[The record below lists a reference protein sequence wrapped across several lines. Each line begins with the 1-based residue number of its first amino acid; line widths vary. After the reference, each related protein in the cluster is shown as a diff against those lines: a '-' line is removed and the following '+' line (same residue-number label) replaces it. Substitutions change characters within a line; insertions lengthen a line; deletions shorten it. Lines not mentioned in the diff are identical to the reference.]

1 MALGQLAL
9 GLLLLFAGGEA
20 FVAGASRLAR
30 RLGIPQ
36 IVIGLTVVSLGTS
49 APELAT
55 ALVGLQR
62 QGTPLV
68 LGNLL
73 GSNLF
78 NLLVVL
84 GACALVVP
92 LRVTR
97 RLVRR
102 DLPVLLVATLAV
114 WGMAAPGRLLWPA
127 GLALLASLGINVVW
141 ELVTALEQQ
150 PLQDEALPLA
160 PIAESPRLI
169 PALALQ
175 LLGALML
182 VAGSELLIS
191 GALST
196 ARQLGVDET
205 LIGLTLVAAGT
216 SLPELVTSLVAA
228 YRGHADL
235 AIGNVV
241 GSSLLNLLLILGV
254 VALFSGPV
262 GVAVPELLLQ
272 RDLPLL
278 VGITLICLPLL
289 WSYAT
294 LTALDGALLLLLYG
308 LYLVEQVV
316 LAKLPTALNT
326 FRLAVL
332 VGVVPTLLA
341 FLAWSVV
348 SWWRVR
354 HSPSMTT
361 TNRMQ

>member
-36 IVIGLTVVSLGTS
+36 IVIGLTVVSVGTS

-55 ALVGLQR
+55 ALVGIQK

-92 LRVTR
+92 LRVSR

-102 DLPVLLVATLAV
+102 DLPVLLIATLAV

-127 GLALLASLGINVVW
+127 GLALLASLAINLVW
-141 ELVTALEQQ
+141 ELVSALEQKP
-150 PLQDEALPLA
+150 PLGEGLPQASPGPL
-160 PIAESPRLI
+160 PRLV

-175 LLGALML
+175 AGGAAML

-191 GALST
+191 GALTT
-196 ARQLGVDET
+196 ARQLEVDET

-254 VALFSGPV
+254 VALFSGPA

-278 VGITLICLPLL
+278 VLITLICLPLL

-294 LTALDGALLLLLYG
+294 LTALDGTLLLLLYG

-316 LAKLPTALNT
+316 MAKLPTALGV

-332 VGVVPTLLA
+332 AGVAPALLA
-341 FLAWSVV
+341 FLVWSVV
-348 SWWRVR
+348 GWWRVR
-354 HSPSMTT
+354 RS
-361 TNRMQ
+361 